1 MSVEIQSAYMIHP
14 RMTHSLPQLSVQ
26 SPALFM
32 VHSELRYVDVTAA
45 RVLPAL
51 EFAFNPPSLHRSIPP
66 GATTTIIGSGP

>member
-14 RMTHSLPQLSVQ
+14 RMTHSLSQLSVQ

-51 EFAFNPPSLHRSIPP
+51 AWTMHEGTAFH
-66 GATTTIIGSGP
+66 GHACKFGDVEA